1 MRWPLHRAISSPPE
15 KMLRIKLMSLKKNMK
30 EKKYQDLT
38 FGVGLLLKLII
49 GSFGRGEETGHMI
62 GFVISQKTIHGKLKG
77 CPHNE
82 TNKSNQKFY

>member
-1 MRWPLHRAISSPPE
+1 MPWHLHRATSSPPE
-15 KMLRIKLMSLKKNMK
+15 KMLRIKSMSLKKNMK

-38 FGVGLLLKLII
+38 FGVGSLLRSII

-62 GFVISQKTIHGKLKG
+62 GFVISQKAIHGKLKG

>member
-1 MRWPLHRAISSPPE
+1 
-15 KMLRIKLMSLKKNMK
+15 MK

-38 FGVGLLLKLII
+38 FGVGSLLKSII
-49 GSFGRGEETGHMI
+49 GSFGKGEETGHMI
-62 GFVISQKTIHGKLKG
+62 GFVISQKTIHGKLKE